1 MMREDA
7 ERGAGVNQKTAAGQT
22 ICEVKKLAGDDRV

>member
-1 MMREDA
+1 MTREDA